1 MDLTIVIPAF
11 DEQERIVSTL
21 ESMIS
26 FLDSQSLT
34 YELLVVDDGSADET
48 ARRVRD
54 VGLSK
59 SQVKLLQNP
68 GNRGKGFSIRHGVGQ
83 ARGAVVGFVDADDK
97 TDVSALPLFLQEL
110 RGGCDCVL
118 GDRTMGESQI
128 AVDRRSY
135 RQWGSNLFKYLVR
148 YALGLADFPDTQC
161 GFKFFRADVARNL
174 FERQRVDG
182 YMFDVE
188 ILILAKRAGYR
199 ISRQPVIWRDD
210 PDSRFKPL
218 SGSLRNMGELVRIIL
233 MHR

>member
-83 ARGAVVGFVDADDK
+83 AQGAVVGFVDADDK

-110 RGGCDCVL
+110 RTGCDCVL
-118 GDRTMGESQI
+118 GDRTMAESQI

-148 YALGLADFPDTQC
+148 YAVGLAEFPDTQC
-161 GFKFFRADVARNL
+161 GFKFFRADVARDL

-199 ISRQPVIWRDD
+199 IIRHPVTWRDD

-218 SGSLRNMGELVRIIL
+218 SGSLRNMAELVRIIL